1 MKLSRLVL
9 VVLCALPM
17 LSCSD
22 GGECDKCSS
31 DADCTKGGLVCVRF
45 QDGSQRCGSGEGTTQ
60 CRVLP

>member
-9 VVLCALPM
+9 VVLCALPL

-31 DADCTKGGLVCVRF
+31 DDDCNAGLLCSTF
-45 QDGSQRCGSGEGTTQ
+45 NDGSMRCGSGEGTTQ
-60 CRVLP
+60 CRTF

>member
-31 DADCTKGGLVCVRF
+31 GDDCNQGLVCVRF
-45 QDGSQRCGSGEGTTQ
+45 NDGSQRCGSGEGTSQ
-60 CRVLP
+60 CRTF